1 MCEYAKYE
9 AKCERRRPESVCLH
23 YCHYLQP
30 ASALSALQWP
40 VLYSFVACRQTFLHL
55 SHIDHCLCNMLSQKC
70 KDQCRVILWVV
81 VVHTSMRCI
90 LDHGRGKVCEW
101 GRGNGAYW
109 IDGVEE
115 AHRQMVPHQ
124 GNLNRHLPSS
134 SSMGSQQLRYCQCL
148 IGDPIKGDQ
157 HCTIRIMEKITICYL

>member
-1 MCEYAKYE
+1 MRKASSRVRLSTLVSLLATNQCTQCSAVATYA
-9 AKCERRRPESVCLH
+9 
-23 YCHYLQP
+23 
-30 ASALSALQWP
+30 
-40 VLYSFVACRQTFLHL
+40 LYSFVACRQTFLHL

-70 KDQCRVILWVV
+70 RDQCRVILWVV

-134 SSMGSQQLRYCQCL
+134 SSMGFTTAAILSVF
-148 IGDPIKGDQ
+148 DW
-157 HCTIRIMEKITICYL
+157 